1 NFGLNR
7 WASQSRFV
15 GKSATVVAWRHSPWL
30 ASRSPARAV
39 NDPNAHRA
47 GPRLAPFPY
56 QEGSM
61 RRLVAV
67 LGIAVGTACQSRTSA
82 TATSPVSVDIDN
94 KPAGPMASSIA
105 VLTFVSGE
113 NQQPVG
119 AAKVTVDGRTYVT
132 GGSGQVAVDRG
143 SREVDVQAPGFLE
156 RRASFSG

>member
-1 NFGLNR
+1 
-7 WASQSRFV
+7 
-15 GKSATVVAWRHSPWL
+15 P
-30 ASRSPARAV
+30 AV

-82 TATSPVSVDIDN
+82 TATSPVSFDIDN
-94 KPAGPMASSIA
+94 KPAGPVGSSLP
-105 VLTFVSGE
+105 VLPFSSGE

-156 RRASFSG
+156 RRASFSGDRFSLWPQLSPTGLDVEFTARVVYNCTA